1 MNAMCTDYILI
12 FLLNETDV
20 QFAVSADLFPR
31 GKWFAMS
38 KLSKGL
44 KAKVD
49 WKTAV
54 CLELSDAHLAKLYV
68 ASTLALSKQF

>member
-1 MNAMCTDYILI
+1 
-12 FLLNETDV
+12 
-20 QFAVSADLFPR
+20 VSADLFPR

-49 WKTAV
+49 WQTAV
-54 CLELSDAHLAKLYV
+54 CFELSDAHLAKVYV